1 MFIVYTSK
9 PLGRLLERLKL
20 LNSWHITSSMAS
32 EATTV
37 VLVLRPLIDHL
48 ALLAFRT
55 LCHEVECAPH
65 GDPTTVCAASG
76 GVEAANAME
85 AVPLRIFRESETIH
99 RWRLLNCHEFCHEKP
114 SEYNFSN

>member
-65 GDPTTVCAASG
+65 GDPTTVFAASG
-76 GVEAANAME
+76 G
-85 AVPLRIFRESETIH
+85 RGGRQ
-99 RWRLLNCHEFCHEKP
+99 CHGGRTTTYF
-114 SEYNFSN
+114 